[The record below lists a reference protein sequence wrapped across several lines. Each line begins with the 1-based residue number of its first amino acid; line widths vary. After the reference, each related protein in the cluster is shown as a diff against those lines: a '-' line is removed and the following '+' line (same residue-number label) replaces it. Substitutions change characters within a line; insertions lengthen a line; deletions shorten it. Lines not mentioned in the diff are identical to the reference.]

1 MSILHFP
8 YEEPPYMRQR
18 ESNSYDMG
26 LALEMKPSSLLPDP
40 YMFDQLLHPL
50 APVASSHSMPYDM
63 HSGFAPS
70 HYHLGSAPYDLHGN
84 GDVHHPSPVRP
95 IPSGLGWAETTPH
108 TYEHPSAHSYPSTS
122 LSQPSIFVSS
132 SSSRSMVP
140 SETTS
145 TLDHSAPPPP
155 WTMSGSLDP
164 STGIYQVA
172 PEHPRIRTAQAC
184 EKCRG
189 RKAKVRPTLIHN
201 SISSNTPCSAAAS
214 ILHAS
219 VAVFVG

>member
-1 MSILHFP
+1 MQGSHIWSFRTCHRLLTDVSDTHKNSNKRRLAIDLSSPRLLIHDMSILHLP

-50 APVASSHSMPYDM
+50 APVASSHPMPYDM

-70 HYHLGSAPYDLHGN
+70 HYHLGSAPYDLNGN

-95 IPSGLGWAETTPH
+95 IPSGLGWAETTPR
-108 TYEHPSAHSYPSTS
+108 TYYPEHSSAHSYPSAS

-155 WTMSGSLDP
+155 WTMSG
-164 STGIYQVA
+164 
-172 PEHPRIRTAQAC
+172 
-184 EKCRG
+184 
-189 RKAKVRPTLIHN
+189 
-201 SISSNTPCSAAAS
+201 
-214 ILHAS
+214 
-219 VAVFVG
+219 